1 MNPTPLRLSLVAAL
15 TVTCTA
21 RAENWPQWRG
31 PKLDGTSPEKNL
43 PVEWSAEK
51 GVKWKTPM
59 PGVSGATPVIW
70 GDSIFVTSP
79 DKTENLLLLCVNK
92 KDGAV
97 RWQKQIAEGNITK
110 RNGNMASPSPVTD
123 GRTVWALFGNG
134 ALAALDFQGKIL
146 WQRNL
151 GADYGRFAINWIYGS
166 SPLLFDG
173 RLYVQVLQ
181 RSPAPPD
188 YPGLAGA
195 AGDRESYLLALDPAT
210 GKTLWKHIRPSDAQL
225 ESLESYAT
233 PVPHVQG
240 GKTQLLIAGGDF
252 LSGHDPAT
260 GQELWRGFG
269 INPQRGEW
277 MRLVT
282 TPVSAGDLAIICGP
296 KKQAM
301 LAFKTDGSG
310 DVSESKL
317 AWKFDE
323 KKTPDV
329 CTPVFWDGKLF
340 ALDGDSHTLTCFDP
354 KTGEKKWQGDVPGRG
369 IVIRASPTIADGKM
383 YIVNEK
389 GTTHVLD
396 ATAGELKILATNELP
411 DENVRGSIAV
421 SDGHL
426 FIRGTQFLYSI
437 GR

>member
-1 MNPTPLRLSLVAAL
+1 MKLLLTATAFAFTLSVHAA
-15 TVTCTA
+15 
-21 RAENWPQWRG
+21 NWPQWRG
-31 PKLDGTSPEKNL
+31 PNLDGTSPEKNL
-43 PVEWSAEK
+43 PLDWSAEK

-59 PGVSGATPVIW
+59 AGFSGATPAIW
-70 GDSIFVTSP
+70 GDSIFVSSP
-79 DKTENLLLLCVNK
+79 DATKNLVLICVNK

-97 RWQKQIAEGNITK
+97 RWQTIVSEGGDITK

-123 GRTVWALFGNG
+123 GKTVWALYGNG
-134 ALAALDFQGKIL
+134 ALAALDFSGKIL

-151 GADYGRFAINWIYGS
+151 GKDYGRFAINWIYGS

-181 RSPAPPD
+181 RSPVPPD
-188 YPGLAGA
+188 YPGITGD
-195 AGDRESYLLALDPAT
+195 AGDRESYLLAIDPAT
-210 GKTLWKHIRPSDAQL
+210 GRTLWKHVRPSDAQL

-233 PVPHVQG
+233 PVPHTSG
-240 GKTQLLIAGGDF
+240 GRTQLLIAGGDF
-252 LSGHDPAT
+252 LSGHDPAN
-260 GQELWRGFG
+260 GKELWRGFG

-277 MRLVT
+277 MRLVPS
-282 TPVSAGDLAIICGP
+282 PVSAGDLAIVCGP

-301 LAFKTDGSG
+301 LAFRTDLTG
-310 DVSESKL
+310 DITEKGL

-329 CTPVFWDGKLF
+329 CTPVYWNGKLF
-340 ALDGDSHTLTCFDP
+340 ALDGDSHTLTCLDP
-354 KTGEKKWQGDVPGRG
+354 KSGQKLWQGEVPERTT
-369 IVIRASPTIADGKM
+369 VIRASPTLADGRL

-389 GTTHVLD
+389 GTAHVID
-396 ATAGELKILATNELP
+396 ATAKEFKILATNVLP

-426 FIRGTQFLYSI
+426 FIRGTQFLYCI
-437 GR
+437 GK

>member
-1 MNPTPLRLSLVAAL
+1 MRFSLLLALAFTLSAHAS
-15 TVTCTA
+15 
-21 RAENWPQWRG
+21 NWPQWRG
-31 PKLDGTSPEKNL
+31 PSLDGTSPEKNL
-43 PVEWSAEK
+43 PLEWSAGK

-59 PGVSGATPVIW
+59 PGFSGATPAIW
-70 GDSIFVTSP
+70 GDSIFVSSP
-79 DKTENLLLLCVNK
+79 DANKNLVLVCLNK
-92 KDGAV
+92 KDGSI
-97 RWQKQIAEGNITK
+97 RWQKTIAEGDITK

-123 GRTVWALFGNG
+123 GKSVWVLYGNG
-134 ALAALDFQGKIL
+134 AMAALDFEGKIV

-188 YPGLAGA
+188 YPGLTGD

-210 GKTLWKHIRPSDAQL
+210 GKTLWKHIRPSDAQM

-233 PVPHVQG
+233 PVPHKSG

-260 GQELWRGFG
+260 GKELWRGYG

-277 MRLVT
+277 MRLVAS
-282 TPVSAGDLAIICGP
+282 PVSAGDLAIICGP

-301 LAFKTDGSG
+301 IAFKTDGSG
-310 DVSESKL
+310 DVSDTGV

-329 CTPVFWDGKLF
+329 CTPVYWNEKLF
-340 ALDGDSHTLTCFDP
+340 ALDGDKSHALVCFDA
-354 KTGEKKWQGDVPGRG
+354 KTGEKLWEGQLPESGT
-369 IVIRASPTIADGKM
+369 VIRASPTLADGRL

-389 GTTHVLD
+389 GTTYVVD
-396 ATAGELKILATNELP
+396 ATASEFKLLATNVLP

-421 SDGHL
+421 SDGQL
-426 FIRGTQFLYSI
+426 FIRGTQFLYCI
-437 GR
+437 GK